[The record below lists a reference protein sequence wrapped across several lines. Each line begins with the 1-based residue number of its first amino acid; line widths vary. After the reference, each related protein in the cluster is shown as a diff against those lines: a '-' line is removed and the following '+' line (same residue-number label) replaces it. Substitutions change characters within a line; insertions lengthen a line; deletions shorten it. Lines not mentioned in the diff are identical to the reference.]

1 MRPAAGYH
9 RHLKSVRQTIDQAE
23 LSPGHPVNLHLTLHS
38 TLSLPL
44 NVEPVVFSVE
54 ESLALIGRGADE
66 ILKLDE
72 LEARLKLGR
81 PLRIKAGFDPTAPDL
96 HLGHTVLLNKLR
108 QFQDLGHQVIF
119 LIGDFTGMIGDPS
132 GKSAT
137 RKSLSREDVLANA
150 ETYKAQ
156 VFKVLDEAK
165 TEVRFNSEWF
175 GTMGAAD
182 MIRLASSH
190 TVARMLERDDFAKR
204 YAGQQPIAIHEF
216 LYPLVQGYDSVALQA
231 DVECGGTD
239 QKFNLLMGRGL
250 QESHGQAPQIVLTMP
265 LLVGLDGVNKMGK
278 SLGNYIGVTEPAID
292 MVNKTMKIGDALMWD
307 WIELLSFEIGIDE
320 AKALKAQVEAGTLNP
335 RDVKLRL
342 ARELA
347 TRFHDAGA
355 ADTAIAGWQVAIS
368 GEGDVSLLPLQ
379 DVAVPADG
387 LRIAALLTAAGIT
400 PSNSEANRKLKERAV
415 KVDGAVVDDAGL
427 EFKPGYEGVLQVG
440 KRNFA
445 RVRLV
450 AA

>member
-1 MRPAAGYH
+1 M
-9 RHLKSVRQTIDQAE
+9 
-23 LSPGHPVNLHLTLHS
+23 SPQPVPS
-38 TLSLPL
+38 APL
-44 NVEPVVFSVE
+44 D
-54 ESLALIGRGADE
+54 LIARGTDE
-66 ILKLDE
+66 ILKRDDLA
-72 LEARLKLGR
+72 ARLALGR

-347 TRFHDAGA
+347 TRFHDADA
-355 ADTAIAGWQVAIS
+355 AERAIRGWQVAIS

-379 DVAVPADG
+379 DVTVPAGG
-387 LRIAALLTAAGIT
+387 LRIGALLTATGIT
-400 PSNSEANRKLKERAV
+400 PSNSEASRKLKERAV
-415 KVDGAVVDDAGL
+415 KVDGAVVEDAGL
-427 EFKPGYEGVLQVG
+427 EFKPGFEGVLQVG

-450 AA
+450 AG